1 MIFPS
6 KSLQNPIKSH
16 GFLMIFPS
24 KSHPSKSHQNPMGF
38 SSKSHQNPMG
48 FSSKS
53 HQNPIVS
60 HHFPIKIPSKSHG
73 FLIIFPSKSHQIP
86 CVSHHKIPKKIWG
99 HVFSNPLGLPTSP
112 SSSAPLRPAAP
123 ASAGRKSPTPHGAGR
138 PPLEETLQLVNQ

>member
-1 MIFPS
+1 MI
-6 KSLQNPIKSH
+6 L
-16 GFLMIFPS
+16 PS
-24 KSHPSKSHQNPMGF
+24 KSHPSKSHQNPI
-38 SSKSHQNPMG
+38 KIPWV
-48 FSSKS
+48 S
-53 HQNPIVS
+53 HQNPIKIPSKS
-60 HHFPIKIPSKSHG
+60 HSFSSFSHQNPIKIPSKSHG
-73 FLIIFPSKSHQIP
+73 FLMIFPSKSHQIP